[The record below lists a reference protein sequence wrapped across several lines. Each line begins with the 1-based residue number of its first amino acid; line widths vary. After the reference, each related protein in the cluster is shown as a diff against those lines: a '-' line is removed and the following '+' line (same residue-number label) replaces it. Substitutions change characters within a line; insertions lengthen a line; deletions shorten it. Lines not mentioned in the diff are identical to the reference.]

1 MKWIIC
7 VPMCCVSLVLA
18 AGTGSAAEVAELVKT
33 IKAVGPE
40 ASGNNQASAAWK
52 QLAGENVRALPAI
65 LAAMDDASPLAVN
78 WLRSAVETIA
88 QRELDRQG
96 KLPVAELEKF
106 LLETSHD
113 PRGRRLAFELL
124 ERVDETARERLVP
137 GMLNDPSVELRRE
150 AVQRLIAQANQ
161 LFDTGKK
168 DDAKP
173 IYKTALGAARDDD
186 QVQSLVKRLGELG
199 EKVDLPRH
207 FGFLTTW
214 RLVAPFD
221 NTDKKGFN
229 VRYRPEESVDFN
241 AEYEGK
247 GGKKIRWVE
256 YATQD
261 QYGIVDLNKAL
272 EHFKGAVS
280 YAATEF
286 QNDKEQNVELRL
298 GTPNAWKVWLNGK
311 LLFARD
317 EYHRG
322 AALDQYRMRG
332 TLQPGKNLILVKIC
346 QNEQTEDWAQRWQIQ
361 LRVCDATGTAVL
373 SKDRAQAAAKV
384 QTSSA
389 KSGKKG

>member
-1 MKWIIC
+1 MKWIIS
-7 VPMCCVSLVLA
+7 VPLCCLCLVLT
-18 AGTGSAAEVAELVKT
+18 AGAGSAAEVAELLKT

-52 QLAGENVRALPAI
+52 QLAAGNVHELPAI

-78 WLRSAVETIA
+78 WLRSAVETIT
-88 QRELDRQG
+88 QRELEKQG

-106 LLETSHD
+106 LRDTSHD
-113 PRGRRLAFELL
+113 PHGRRLAFELI
-124 ERVDETARERLVP
+124 ERVDESARERLVP

-150 AVQRLIAQANQ
+150 AVQRLIVQANQ
-161 LFDTGKK
+161 LFDAGKK
-168 DDAKP
+168 DEAKP
-173 IYKTALGAARDDD
+173 VYKTALGAARDDD
-186 QVQSLVKRLGELG
+186 QVQALVKRLGELG

-207 FGFLTTW
+207 FGFITAW

-229 VRYRPEESVDFN
+229 VRYRPEDSVDFN

-280 YAATEF
+280 YAAAEF
-286 QNDKEQNVELRL
+286 QNEKEQNVELRL

-322 AALDQYRMRG
+322 TALDQYRMRG
-332 TLQPGKNLILVKIC
+332 TLQPGKNLILVKVC

-361 LRVCDATGTAVL
+361 LRVCDAAGTAIL
-373 SKDRAQAAAKV
+373 SKDRTQASAALP
-384 QTSSA
+384 TST
-389 KSGKKG
+389 KN